1 MTKRATLQAMF
12 ETAEAVRT
20 MRDAIDA
27 HLRGAMSDR
36 DLRELAHRV
45 PYAITT
51 NVEARLT
58 CLDVRWYA
66 SEGSMEIRRS
76 DLEVYARELAEG
88 YALDV
93 EERGATNVAL
103 EVLARRAGVSRV
115 NRVMD
120 GLGLVHT
127 ARFASPATGRG
138 FTAWA
143 TPAQL
148 GATLCLPR
156 GDAAFAT
163 IDLVESFLWD
173 AIEEPKAT
181 MGLDLDVL
189 PEVALLR
196 EDDNGNRVEIRT
208 FRSYTG
214 AMREARRFEALGHKQ
229 RYWVEVKREP
239 RW

>member
-1 MTKRATLQAMF
+1 MTKRPTLQAMF

-66 SEGSMEIRRS
+66 SEGPMEIRRS

-88 YALDV
+88 LSLDV

-103 EVLARRAGVSRV
+103 EDLARRAGVSRV

-127 ARFASPATGRG
+127 VRFASPATGRS
-138 FTAWA
+138 FTAWT
-143 TPAQL
+143 TPAQP

-156 GDAAFAT
+156 GDAAFAV

-173 AIEEPKAT
+173 AIEEPNAT

-214 AMREARRFEALGHKQ
+214 ALREARRFEALGHKQ